1 MTKRRLILILAVVAM
16 AMSVMAPA
24 SAGGN
29 TAEKKADAGF
39 LCFEAGPSDWTHCLR
54 EAKIGN
60 PAIPVNVYSQDGMTF
75 LGTELLLRSDVYND
89 QGCPQDGLVV
99 WVEPAGPGDLYAAC
113 HHFHTGHH

>member
-29 TAEKKADAGF
+29 NAQTKTDAGF
-39 LCFEAGPSDWTHCLR
+39 FCFNAGPSNWTHCLGA
-54 EAKIGN
+54 EKIGS
-60 PAIPVNVYSQDGMTF
+60 PVIPVTVYSEDGTTF
-75 LGTELLLRSDVYND
+75 LGTELLLRSDIYNG
-89 QGCPQDGLVV
+89 QGCPQDGLEV
-99 WVEPAGPGDLYAAC
+99 WVEPAGPGDAYAAC